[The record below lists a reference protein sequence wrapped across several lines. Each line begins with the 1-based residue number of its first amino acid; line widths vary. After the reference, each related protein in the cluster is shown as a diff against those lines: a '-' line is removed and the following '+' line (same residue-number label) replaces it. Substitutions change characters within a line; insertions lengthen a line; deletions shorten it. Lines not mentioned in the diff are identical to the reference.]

1 MPKTWWFHYFVVSLQ
16 TSSTNVA
23 AMLQEIE
30 RYKPYYINPKIITRM
45 NKAELVAAVAAKA
58 EVSKA
63 EAAKVID
70 AALEAAVEALKN
82 GESVQLVGYATLSV
96 AQKAERKGINPATK
110 EAIVIPAKKV
120 VKFKAGAKLAL

>member
-1 MPKTWWFHYFVVSLQ
+1 
-16 TSSTNVA
+16 
-23 AMLQEIE
+23 
-30 RYKPYYINPKIITRM
+30 M

-63 EAAKVID
+63 EAQKVLD
-70 AALEAAVEALKN
+70 AVLDVTVDALKK

-96 AQKAERKGINPATK
+96 VEKAARRGINPATK
-110 EAIVIPAKKV
+110 QVIDIPAKKA